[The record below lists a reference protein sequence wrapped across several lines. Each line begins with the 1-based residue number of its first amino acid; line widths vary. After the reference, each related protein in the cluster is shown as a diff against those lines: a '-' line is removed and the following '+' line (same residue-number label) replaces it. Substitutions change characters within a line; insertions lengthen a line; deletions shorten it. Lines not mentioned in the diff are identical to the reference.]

1 MWRFSQSRGRWR
13 HPAWRPRGRPAV
25 PMPAGRLGPGP
36 PPSRCLLCSPSFG
49 FVDAVATEFV
59 AISESLPSALQSS
72 ICQLAGPGPMIEI
85 LRSGA
90 GRRCHSSE
98 RNLTDGVCSMQDTF
112 IRSRLQPLLNLCTD
126 ASFEIR
132 KDVLAADL
140 NTVTRSGEFSTKS
153 TVQAVNF

>member
-1 MWRFSQSRGRWR
+1 MAVVNNRAGDGGILRGG
-13 HPAWRPRGRPAV
+13 HADDFFRPAV

-90 GRRCHSSE
+90 GRRKAAVTVLRGIISVTGC
-98 RNLTDGVCSMQDTF
+98 LF
-112 IRSRLQPLLNLCTD
+112 D
-126 ASFEIR
+126 AGHVYKKQAS
-132 KDVLAADL
+132 AAP
-140 NTVTRSGEFSTKS
+140 
-153 TVQAVNF
+153 